1 MKLLILGASGLCAGG
16 AAWYMS
22 DSPDFDRVVK
32 KSRAQVYA
40 AFSALAQQGTV
51 TPPGQSGK
59 GPRIAFRV
67 DKVDGQSIQ
76 YEVQFDQRPA
86 VQVDLAFA
94 AAGESG
100 AQTRLTG
107 ELNLD
112 AAALGNGFETDAG
125 IALSLL
131 QDRVV
136 DASFARLM
144 DQVVDDLEA
153 GRPLRP
159 LRASDM
165 GVRESAEAR
174 LEANPRMRRARAEAQ
189 QRAAVRPMS
198 DARPM
203 VDPNRAADRY
213 LNGGD
218 RNGGW
223 GR

>member
-1 MKLLILGASGLCAGG
+1 M
-16 AAWYMS
+16 
-22 DSPDFDRVVK
+22 
-32 KSRAQVYA
+32 Q
-40 AFSALAQQGTV
+40 TN
-51 TPPGQSGK
+51 
-59 GPRIAFRV
+59 
-67 DKVDGQSIQ
+67 
-76 YEVQFDQRPA
+76 E
-86 VQVDLAFA
+86 VDLAFA
-94 AAGESG
+94 AAGEG
-100 AQTRLTG
+100 GTQTRLTA

-112 AAALGNGFETDAG
+112 TSALGDAFETDGG

-136 DASFARLM
+136 DASFARFM
-144 DQVVDDLEA
+144 DEVVDDLEA

-165 GVRESAEAR
+165 GVRQSAEAR

-189 QRAAVRPMS
+189 QRAASRPMS

>member
-1 MKLLILGASGLCAGG
+1 MKILMLGVAGLCAGG
-16 AAWYMS
+16 TAWYMA

-32 KSRAQVYA
+32 KSPAEVYA

-51 TPPGQSGK
+51 TPPGQGDK
-59 GPRIAFRV
+59 GPHIAFRV
-67 DKVDGQSIQ
+67 DKVDGRSLH

-94 AAGESG
+94 AAGENG
-100 AQTRLTG
+100 RQTRLTG

-112 AAALGNGFETDAG
+112 TSALGNAFETDSG

-131 QDRVV
+131 EDRVA
-136 DASFARLM
+136 DASFARVM
-144 DQVVDDLEA
+144 DQAVDDIEA

-165 GVRESAEAR
+165 GVREAASGMD
-174 LEANPRMRRARAEAQ
+174 ANPRIQRARAEAQ
-189 QRAAVRPMS
+189 QRAASRPMN

-203 VDPNRAADRY
+203 VDPNRAADAY
-213 LNGGD
+213 LNGG
-218 RNGGW
+218 RREESW

>member
-1 MKLLILGASGLCAGG
+1 MKLLILGVSGLFAGG
-16 AAWYMS
+16 AAWYMQ
-22 DSPDFDRVVK
+22 DSPDFDRIVK
-32 KSRAQVYA
+32 RSPAQVYA

-51 TPPGQSGK
+51 TPPGQNGK

-67 DKVDGQSIQ
+67 DKVDGRSIH
-76 YEVQFDQRPA
+76 YEIQFNERPA

-94 AAGESG
+94 AAGEG
-100 AQTRLTG
+100 GTQTRLTG

-112 AAALGNGFETDAG
+112 TSALGNAFETDAG
-125 IALSLL
+125 IALPLL

-136 DASFARLM
+136 DASFARFM
-144 DQVVDDLEA
+144 DQLVDDLDA

-165 GVRESAEAR
+165 GVREVTTNLDET
-174 LEANPRMRRARAEAQ
+174 PRMRRARAEAQ
-189 QRAAVRPMS
+189 QREAARPMS

-203 VDPNRAADRY
+203 VDPDRAARQY

-218 RNGGW
+218 RRGGW

>member
-32 KSRAQVYA
+32 KSPAQVYA

-51 TPPGQSGK
+51 TPPGQSAK
-59 GPRIAFRV
+59 GPRLAFRV
-67 DKVDGQSIQ
+67 DKVDGRSIH
-76 YEVQFDQRPA
+76 YEVQFNERPA

-94 AAGESG
+94 AAGEGG

-112 AAALGNGFETDAG
+112 TSALGNAFETDAG

-136 DASFARLM
+136 DASFARFM

-165 GVRESAEAR
+165 GVREAA
-174 LEANPRMRRARAEAQ
+174 AGVDATPRMRRARAEAQ
-189 QRAAVRPMS
+189 QRAASRPMT

-203 VDPNRAADRY
+203 VDPNRAADAY
-213 LNGGD
+213 LNGGRRD
-218 RNGGW
+218 GSW